1 MASKI
6 ATMPL
11 EKLLEMRTAVDAEI
25 MARSGGAVPGAAKKA
40 KKPKRVSQGSA
51 WADFTQMIVKEKAD
65 EYTAFK
71 EASESKLGVAP
82 RFVAAYRKAHEAE
95 WEAFQTEWNALN
107 VRVKKFNQARA
118 ARAAV
123 EGGVASAAE
132 ESASSDEGSVA
143 SGASEKVASGKRR
156 GPKKLADMTPEE
168 RTAHD
173 AAVQKRR
180 EAKKAPAA
188 AEEQEAKAAAPVV
201 VAAPVPVVA
210 APKPLPLKAAP
221 APAPKAVA
229 APVPA
234 PVAAPVPVEE
244 TEEEGVEQRTF
255 TLDGQKYI
263 RLWDSGAND
272 WATGDLWAVKAN
284 GERDYYCG
292 ELMEDGSINTDAEEP
307 ELD

>member
-6 ATMPL
+6 ANMPL

-82 RFVAAYRKAHEAE
+82 RFVAAYRKTHEAE
-95 WEAFQTEWNALN
+95 WEAFQTEWNTEHP
-107 VRVKKFNQARA
+107 KA
-118 ARAAV
+118 AK
-123 EGGVASAAE
+123 GSVASAAE
-132 ESASSDEGSVA
+132 ESASADEGSVA

-201 VAAPVPVVA
+201 AVA
-210 APKPLPLKAAP
+210 APKPLPL
-221 APAPKAVA
+221 KAVA

-244 TEEEGVEQRTF
+244 AEEEGVEQRTF

-272 WATGDLWAVKAN
+272 WATGDLWALKAN

>member
-6 ATMPL
+6 ATMPIATMSL
-11 EKLLEMRTAVDAEI
+11 EKLLEMRTALDAEI
-25 MARSGGAVPGAAKKA
+25 VARSGGTGGATGSGSGAAKKA

-71 EASESKLGVAP
+71 EASETKLGVAP

-95 WEAFQTEWNALN
+95 WEAFQTTWNAEHP
-107 VRVKKFNQARA
+107 KA
-118 ARAAV
+118 AK
-123 EGGVASAAE
+123 GSVASAAE
-132 ESASSDEGSVA
+132 EPASADEGSVA
-143 SGASEKVASGKRR
+143 SGGSEKAASGKRR

-168 RTAHD
+168 RAAHD

-180 EAKKAPAA
+180 EAKKAPSAA
-188 AEEQEAKAAAPVV
+188 AEEEAKAAAPVV
-201 VAAPVPVVA
+201 VAAAVA
-210 APKPLPLKAAP
+210 APAPLPLKAAP
-221 APAPKAVA
+221 AK
-229 APVPA
+229 
-234 PVAAPVPVEE
+234 PVAAPVAEE
-244 TEEEGVEQRTF
+244 AEEEEGVEERIF

-263 RLWDSGAND
+263 RLWDSGAED

-284 GERDYYCG
+284 GSGSPQRDYYCG

>member
-6 ATMPL
+6 ANMPL

-82 RFVAAYRKAHEAE
+82 RFVAAYRKTHEAE
-95 WEAFQTEWNALN
+95 WEAFQTTWNTEHP
-107 VRVKKFNQARA
+107 KA
-118 ARAAV
+118 AK
-123 EGGVASAAE
+123 GSVASAAE
-132 ESASSDEGSVA
+132 ESASADEGSVA

-168 RTAHD
+168 RAAHD

-201 VAAPVPVVA
+201 AVAAPAPAPVVAVAAPKPLPLKAVAAPVPVVA
-210 APKPLPLKAAP
+210 AP
-221 APAPKAVA
+221 
-229 APVPA
+229 
-234 PVAAPVPVEE
+234 VPVEE
-244 TEEEGVEQRTF
+244 AEEEGVEQRTF

>member
-25 MARSGGAVPGAAKKA
+25 MARSGGAGSAAGAAKKA

-65 EYTAFK
+65 EYAAFK

-95 WEAFQTEWNALN
+95 WEAFQTEWNAAHPKAEKGSKL
-107 VRVKKFNQARA
+107 AE
-118 ARAAV
+118 V
-123 EGGVASAAE
+123 EQPASA
-132 ESASSDEGSVA
+132 DEGSVA
-143 SGASEKVASGKRR
+143 SDASDKVAKRR

-168 RTAHD
+168 RAAHD

-201 VAAPVPVVA
+201 VAAPAP
-210 APKPLPLKAAP
+210 APKPAAP
-221 APAPKAVA
+221 APAPKLAAPAVA
-229 APVPA
+229 
-234 PVAAPVPVEE
+234 EE
-244 TEEEGVEQRTF
+244 AEEEGVEQRTF

-263 RLWDSGAND
+263 RLWDSAAND
-272 WATGDLWAVKAN
+272 WATGDLWVVKAN
-284 GERDYYCG
+284 GERDYYWG
-292 ELMEDGSINTDAEEP
+292 ELMEDGSVNTDAEEP
-307 ELD
+307 TLD

>member
-6 ATMPL
+6 ANMPL

-25 MARSGGAVPGAAKKA
+25 MARSGGAAPGAAKKA

-95 WEAFQTEWNALN
+95 WEAFQTTWNTEHP
-107 VRVKKFNQARA
+107 KA
-118 ARAAV
+118 AK
-123 EGGVASAAE
+123 GSVASAAE
-132 ESASSDEGSVA
+132 ESASADEGSVA

-201 VAAPVPVVA
+201 VVAAPV
-210 APKPLPLKAAP
+210 PKPLPLKAAP
-221 APAPKAVA
+221 APAP
-229 APVPA
+229 APKPA
-234 PVAAPVPVEE
+234 PVPVPVEE
-244 TEEEGVEQRTF
+244 AEEEGVEQRSF

>member
-6 ATMPL
+6 ANMPL

-95 WEAFQTEWNALN
+95 WEAFQTTWNTEHP
-107 VRVKKFNQARA
+107 KA
-118 ARAAV
+118 AK
-123 EGGVASAAE
+123 GSVASAAE
-132 ESASSDEGSVA
+132 ESASADEGSVA

-201 VAAPVPVVA
+201 AVAAPAPKP
-210 APKPLPLKAAP
+210 APKPLPL
-221 APAPKAVA
+221 KAVA

-244 TEEEGVEQRTF
+244 AEEEGVEQRTF

>member
-40 KKPKRVSQGSA
+40 KKPKRASQGSA

-71 EASESKLGVAP
+71 EASETKLGVAP

-95 WEAFQTEWNALN
+95 WEAFQTTWNAEHP
-107 VRVKKFNQARA
+107 KA
-118 ARAAV
+118 AK
-123 EGGVASAAE
+123 GSVASAAE
-132 ESASSDEGSVA
+132 EPASADEGSVA
-143 SGASEKVASGKRR
+143 SGGSEKAASGKRR

-180 EAKKAPAA
+180 EAKKAPSAA
-188 AEEQEAKAAAPVV
+188 AEEEAKAAAPVV
-201 VAAPVPVVA
+201 EALAGQGILAGVP
-210 APKPLPLKAAP
+210 LS
-221 APAPKAVA
+221 
-229 APVPA
+229 
-234 PVAAPVPVEE
+234 
-244 TEEEGVEQRTF
+244 
-255 TLDGQKYI
+255 
-263 RLWDSGAND
+263 RLYPGDKSLAND
-272 WATGDLWAVKAN
+272 LLIAVTETA
-284 GERDYYCG
+284 
-292 ELMEDGSINTDAEEP
+292 TDAQMDS
-307 ELD
+307 LVSGLKGAL

>member
-6 ATMPL
+6 ANMPL

-25 MARSGGAVPGAAKKA
+25 MARSGGSGSGSGAAKKP

-71 EASESKLGVAP
+71 EASETKLGVAP

-95 WEAFQTEWNALN
+95 WEAFQTTWNTEHP
-107 VRVKKFNQARA
+107 KA
-118 ARAAV
+118 AKGSV
-123 EGGVASAAE
+123 GSAAE
-132 ESASSDEGSVA
+132 ESASADEGSVA

-201 VAAPVPVVA
+201 AAP
-210 APKPLPLKAAP
+210 APKPLPLKAVP
-221 APAPKAVA
+221 APAPK
-229 APVPA
+229 PA
-234 PVAAPVPVEE
+234 PVAVEE
-244 TEEEGVEQRTF
+244 AEEEGVEQRTF

>member
-6 ATMPL
+6 ANMPL

-25 MARSGGAVPGAAKKA
+25 MARSGGAAPGAAKKA

-71 EASESKLGVAP
+71 EASETKLGVAP

-95 WEAFQTEWNALN
+95 WEAFQTTWNAEHP
-107 VRVKKFNQARA
+107 KA
-118 ARAAV
+118 AK
-123 EGGVASAAE
+123 GSVASAAE
-132 ESASSDEGSVA
+132 ESASADEGSVT

-168 RTAHD
+168 RAAHD

-180 EAKKAPAA
+180 EAKKAPSAA
-188 AEEQEAKAAAPVV
+188 AEEEAKAAAPVV
-201 VAAPVPVVA
+201 VVPAP

-221 APAPKAVA
+221 APAPKA
-229 APVPA
+229 APAPA
-234 PVAAPVPVEE
+234 PVAVLPPSSPASVAEE
-244 TEEEGVEQRTF
+244 AEDEGVEQRTF

-263 RLWDSGAND
+263 RLWDSGAED

-307 ELD
+307 TLD

>member
-6 ATMPL
+6 ANMPL

-25 MARSGGAVPGAAKKA
+25 MARSGGSGSGSGAAKKA

-95 WEAFQTEWNALN
+95 WEAFQTTWNTEHP
-107 VRVKKFNQARA
+107 KA
-118 ARAAV
+118 AK
-123 EGGVASAAE
+123 GSVASAAE
-132 ESASSDEGSVA
+132 ESASADEGSVA

-168 RTAHD
+168 RAVHD

-201 VAAPVPVVA
+201 AAP
-210 APKPLPLKAAP
+210 APKPLPLKA
-221 APAPKAVA
+221 
-229 APVPA
+229 VPA
-234 PVAAPVPVEE
+234 PVAAPVPAPVVVEE
-244 TEEEGVEQRTF
+244 AEEEGVEQRTF

>member
-40 KKPKRVSQGSA
+40 KKPKRVSQGSP

-71 EASESKLGVAP
+71 EASETKLGVAP

-95 WEAFQTEWNALN
+95 WEAFQTTWNAEHP
-107 VRVKKFNQARA
+107 KA
-118 ARAAV
+118 AK
-123 EGGVASAAE
+123 GSVASAAE
-132 ESASSDEGSVA
+132 EPASADEGSVT
-143 SGASEKVASGKRR
+143 SGASEKAASGKRR

-168 RTAHD
+168 RAAHD

-180 EAKKAPAA
+180 EAKKAPSAA
-188 AEEQEAKAAAPVV
+188 AEEEAKAAAPVV
-201 VAAPVPVVA
+201 VAAPVA
-210 APKPLPLKAAP
+210 APKPAPLPLKAAP
-221 APAPKAVA
+221 AK
-229 APVPA
+229 
-234 PVAAPVPVEE
+234 PVAAPVAEE
-244 TEEEGVEQRTF
+244 EAEEEEGVEQRIF

-263 RLWDSGAND
+263 RLWDSGAED

-307 ELD
+307 TLD

>member
-25 MARSGGAVPGAAKKA
+25 MARSGGSGSGSGAAKKA
-40 KKPKRVSQGSA
+40 KKPKRASQGSA

-65 EYTAFK
+65 EYSAFK
-71 EASESKLGVAP
+71 EASETKLGVAP

-95 WEAFQTEWNALN
+95 WEAFQTTWNAEHP
-107 VRVKKFNQARA
+107 KA
-118 ARAAV
+118 AK
-123 EGGVASAAE
+123 GSVASAAE
-132 ESASSDEGSVA
+132 EPASADEGSVT
-143 SGASEKVASGKRR
+143 SGGSEKAASGKRR

-168 RTAHD
+168 RAAHD

-180 EAKKAPAA
+180 EAKKAPSAA
-188 AEEQEAKAAAPVV
+188 AEEEAKAAAPVV
-201 VAAPVPVVA
+201 VAAPVA
-210 APKPLPLKAAP
+210 APKPAPLPLKAAP
-221 APAPKAVA
+221 AKPVA
-229 APVPA
+229 APA
-234 PVAAPVPVEE
+234 PVAEE
-244 TEEEGVEQRTF
+244 EEAEEEEGVEQRIF

-263 RLWDSGAND
+263 RLWDSGAED

-284 GERDYYCG
+284 GSGSPQRDYYCG

>member
-6 ATMPL
+6 ANMPL

-25 MARSGGAVPGAAKKA
+25 MARSGGSGSGSGAAKKA

-71 EASESKLGVAP
+71 EASETKLGVAP

-95 WEAFQTEWNALN
+95 WEAFQTTWNTEHP
-107 VRVKKFNQARA
+107 KA
-118 ARAAV
+118 AK
-123 EGGVASAAE
+123 GSVASAAE
-132 ESASSDEGSVA
+132 ESASADEGSVA
-143 SGASEKVASGKRR
+143 SGASEKAASGKRR

-168 RTAHD
+168 RIAHD

-201 VAAPVPVVA
+201 AVAAPAPAPVPVVA

-221 APAPKAVA
+221 APAPK
-229 APVPA
+229 PA
-234 PVAAPVPVEE
+234 PVAVEE
-244 TEEEGVEQRTF
+244 AEEEGVEQRSF

>member
-25 MARSGGAVPGAAKKA
+25 MARSGGAGSGSGAAKKA

-65 EYTAFK
+65 EYSAFK

-82 RFVAAYRKAHEAE
+82 RFVAAYRKTHEAE
-95 WEAFQTEWNALN
+95 WEAFQTEWNTEHP
-107 VRVKKFNQARA
+107 KA
-118 ARAAV
+118 AK
-123 EGGVASAAE
+123 GSVASAAE
-132 ESASSDEGSVA
+132 ESASADEGSVA

-180 EAKKAPAA
+180 EAKKAPAV

-201 VAAPVPVVA
+201 AVAAPAPAPVVA
-210 APKPLPLKAAP
+210 APKPLPLKA
-221 APAPKAVA
+221 VA

-234 PVAAPVPVEE
+234 PVEE
-244 TEEEGVEQRTF
+244 AEEEGVEQRTF

-272 WATGDLWAVKAN
+272 WATGDLWALKAN

>member
-1 MASKI
+1 
-6 ATMPL
+6 MPL
-11 EKLLEMRTAVDAEI
+11 EKLLEMRTALDAEI
-25 MARSGGAVPGAAKKA
+25 VARSGGTGSAAGAAKKA

-71 EASESKLGVAP
+71 EASETKLGVAP

-95 WEAFQTEWNALN
+95 WEAFQTTWNAEHP
-107 VRVKKFNQARA
+107 KA
-118 ARAAV
+118 AK
-123 EGGVASAAE
+123 GSVASAAE
-132 ESASSDEGSVA
+132 ESASADEGSVT

-156 GPKKLADMTPEE
+156 GPKKLTDMTPEE

-180 EAKKAPAA
+180 EAKKAPSAA
-188 AEEQEAKAAAPVV
+188 AEEEAKAAAPVV
-201 VAAPVPVVA
+201 VAAPVA
-210 APKPLPLKAAP
+210 APKPAPLPLKAAP
-221 APAPKAVA
+221 AKPVA
-229 APVPA
+229 APA
-234 PVAAPVPVEE
+234 PVAEE
-244 TEEEGVEQRTF
+244 AEEEEGVEERIF

-263 RLWDSGAND
+263 RLWDSGAED

>member
-25 MARSGGAVPGAAKKA
+25 MARSGGSGSGSGAAKKA

-51 WADFTQMIVKEKAD
+51 WADFTQTIVKEKAD

-71 EASESKLGVAP
+71 ETSESKLGVAP

-95 WEAFQTEWNALN
+95 WEAFQTEWNAAHPKAEKGSKLAE
-107 VRVKKFNQARA
+107 V
-118 ARAAV
+118 
-123 EGGVASAAE
+123 E
-132 ESASSDEGSVA
+132 ESASADEGSVA
-143 SGASEKVASGKRR
+143 SDASEKAPSGKRR

-168 RTAHD
+168 RAAHD

-201 VAAPVPVVA
+201 VVAAPV
-210 APKPLPLKAAP
+210 PKPLPLKAAP
-221 APAPKAVA
+221 APAP
-229 APVPA
+229 APKPA
-234 PVAAPVPVEE
+234 PVPVPVEE
-244 TEEEGVEQRTF
+244 AEEEGVEQRSF

>member
-25 MARSGGAVPGAAKKA
+25 MARSGGAAPGAAKKA
-40 KKPKRVSQGSA
+40 KKAKRVSQGSA

-95 WEAFQTEWNALN
+95 WEAFQTTWNAEHPKAEKGSKLAEE
-107 VRVKKFNQARA
+107 V
-118 ARAAV
+118 
-123 EGGVASAAE
+123 E
-132 ESASSDEGSVA
+132 ESASADEGSVA
-143 SGASEKVASGKRR
+143 SGASEKAASGKRR

-168 RTAHD
+168 RAAHD

-201 VAAPVPVVA
+201 VVAAPV
-210 APKPLPLKAAP
+210 PKPLPLKAAP
-221 APAPKAVA
+221 APAPK
-229 APVPA
+229 PA
-234 PVAAPVPVEE
+234 PVPVPVEE
-244 TEEEGVEQRTF
+244 AEEEGVEQRTF

-307 ELD
+307 AFE

>member
-25 MARSGGAVPGAAKKA
+25 MARSGGSGSAAGAAKKA

-71 EASESKLGVAP
+71 EASETKLGVAP

-95 WEAFQTEWNALN
+95 WEAFQTTWNAEHP
-107 VRVKKFNQARA
+107 KA
-118 ARAAV
+118 AK
-123 EGGVASAAE
+123 GSVASAAE
-132 ESASSDEGSVA
+132 ESASADEGSVT

-156 GPKKLADMTPEE
+156 GPKKLTDMTPEE

-180 EAKKAPAA
+180 EAKKAPSAA
-188 AEEQEAKAAAPVV
+188 AEEEAKAAAPVV
-201 VAAPVPVVA
+201 VAAPVA
-210 APKPLPLKAAP
+210 APKPAPLPLKAAP
-221 APAPKAVA
+221 AKPVA
-229 APVPA
+229 APA
-234 PVAAPVPVEE
+234 PVAEE
-244 TEEEGVEQRTF
+244 AEEEEGVEERIF

-263 RLWDSGAND
+263 RLWDSGAED

>member
-25 MARSGGAVPGAAKKA
+25 MARSGGSGSGSGAAKKA
-40 KKPKRVSQGSA
+40 KKPKRASQGSA

-71 EASESKLGVAP
+71 EASDTKLGVAP

-95 WEAFQTEWNALN
+95 WEAFQTTWNAEHP
-107 VRVKKFNQARA
+107 KA
-118 ARAAV
+118 AK
-123 EGGVASAAE
+123 GSVASAAE
-132 ESASSDEGSVA
+132 ESASADEGSVA
-143 SGASEKVASGKRR
+143 SGGSEKAGSGKRR

-168 RTAHD
+168 RAAHD

-180 EAKKAPAA
+180 EAKKAPSAA
-188 AEEQEAKAAAPVV
+188 AEEEAKAAAPVV
-201 VAAPVPVVA
+201 VAAPAPKPVA
-210 APKPLPLKAAP
+210 APAPAPAPLPLKAAP
-221 APAPKAVA
+221 VA
-229 APVPA
+229 
-234 PVAAPVPVEE
+234 EE
-244 TEEEGVEQRTF
+244 AEEEAEEEGVEQRTF

-263 RLWDSGAND
+263 RLWDSGAED

>member
-25 MARSGGAVPGAAKKA
+25 MARSGGSGSGSGAAKKA
-40 KKPKRVSQGSA
+40 KKPKRASQGSA

-95 WEAFQTEWNALN
+95 WEAFQTTWNAEHP
-107 VRVKKFNQARA
+107 KA
-118 ARAAV
+118 AK
-123 EGGVASAAE
+123 GSVASAAE
-132 ESASSDEGSVA
+132 ESASAAEESASADEGSVT
-143 SGASEKVASGKRR
+143 SGASEKAASGKRR

-180 EAKKAPAA
+180 EAKKAPSAA
-188 AEEQEAKAAAPVV
+188 AEEEAKAAAPVV
-201 VAAPVPVVA
+201 VVA
-210 APKPLPLKAAP
+210 
-221 APAPKAVA
+221 
-229 APVPA
+229 A
-234 PVAAPVPVEE
+234 PVAAPAPKPVAAPAPKPVAAPVAEE
-244 TEEEGVEQRTF
+244 EAEEEGVEQRIF

-263 RLWDSGAND
+263 RLWDSGAED

-284 GERDYYCG
+284 GSGSPQRDYYCG

>member
-1 MASKI
+1 
-6 ATMPL
+6 MPL

-25 MARSGGAVPGAAKKA
+25 MARSGGSGSGSGAAKKA

-51 WADFTQMIVKEKAD
+51 WADFTQTIVKEKAD

-71 EASESKLGVAP
+71 ETSESKLGVAP

-95 WEAFQTEWNALN
+95 WEAFQTEWNAAHPKAEKGSKLAE
-107 VRVKKFNQARA
+107 V
-118 ARAAV
+118 
-123 EGGVASAAE
+123 E
-132 ESASSDEGSVA
+132 ESASADEGSVA
-143 SGASEKVASGKRR
+143 SDASEKAPSGKRR

-168 RTAHD
+168 RAAHD

-201 VAAPVPVVA
+201 VVAAPV
-210 APKPLPLKAAP
+210 PKPLPLKAAP
-221 APAPKAVA
+221 APAP
-229 APVPA
+229 APKPA
-234 PVAAPVPVEE
+234 PVPVPVEE
-244 TEEEGVEQRTF
+244 AEEEGVEQRSF

>member
-1 MASKI
+1 
-6 ATMPL
+6 MPL

-25 MARSGGAVPGAAKKA
+25 MARSGGAAPGAAKKA
-40 KKPKRVSQGSA
+40 KKAKRVSQGSA

-95 WEAFQTEWNALN
+95 WEAFQTTWNAEHPKAEKGSKLAEE
-107 VRVKKFNQARA
+107 V
-118 ARAAV
+118 
-123 EGGVASAAE
+123 E
-132 ESASSDEGSVA
+132 ESASADEGSVA
-143 SGASEKVASGKRR
+143 SGASEKAASGKRR

-168 RTAHD
+168 RAAHD

-201 VAAPVPVVA
+201 VVAAPAPAPVPVVA

-221 APAPKAVA
+221 APAPK
-229 APVPA
+229 PA
-234 PVAAPVPVEE
+234 PVAVEE
-244 TEEEGVEQRTF
+244 AEEEGVEQRTF

>member
-6 ATMPL
+6 ANMPL

-82 RFVAAYRKAHEAE
+82 RFVAAYRKTHEAE
-95 WEAFQTEWNALN
+95 WEAFQTEWNTEHP
-107 VRVKKFNQARA
+107 KA
-118 ARAAV
+118 AK
-123 EGGVASAAE
+123 GSVASAAE
-132 ESASSDEGSVA
+132 ESASADEGSVA

-180 EAKKAPAA
+180 EAKKAPAV
-188 AEEQEAKAAAPVV
+188 AEEREAKAAAPVV
-201 VAAPVPVVA
+201 AVAAPAPAPVVA
-210 APKPLPLKAAP
+210 APKPLPLKA
-221 APAPKAVA
+221 VA

-234 PVAAPVPVEE
+234 PVEE
-244 TEEEGVEQRTF
+244 AEEEGVEQRTF

-272 WATGDLWAVKAN
+272 WATGDLWALKAN

>member
-1 MASKI
+1 MS
-6 ATMPL
+6 L
-11 EKLLEMRTAVDAEI
+11 EKLLEMRTALDAEI
-25 MARSGGAVPGAAKKA
+25 VARSGSGSGSGAAKKA

-95 WEAFQTEWNALN
+95 WEAFQTTWNAEHP
-107 VRVKKFNQARA
+107 KA
-118 ARAAV
+118 AK
-123 EGGVASAAE
+123 GSVASAAE
-132 ESASSDEGSVA
+132 EPASADEGSVT
-143 SGASEKVASGKRR
+143 SGGSEKAASGKRR

-180 EAKKAPAA
+180 EAKKAPSAA
-188 AEEQEAKAAAPVV
+188 AEEEAKAAAPVV
-201 VAAPVPVVA
+201 VAAPAPKPKPVA
-210 APKPLPLKAAP
+210 APAPAPAPLPLKAAP
-221 APAPKAVA
+221 VA
-229 APVPA
+229 EA
-234 PVAAPVPVEE
+234 EE
-244 TEEEGVEQRTF
+244 EAEEEGVEQRMF

-263 RLWDSGAND
+263 RLWDSGAED

-284 GERDYYCG
+284 GSGSPQRDYYCG

>member
-25 MARSGGAVPGAAKKA
+25 MARSGGSGSGSGAAKKA

-71 EASESKLGVAP
+71 EASETKLGVAP

-95 WEAFQTEWNALN
+95 WEAFQTTWNAEHP
-107 VRVKKFNQARA
+107 KA
-118 ARAAV
+118 AK
-123 EGGVASAAE
+123 GSVASAAE
-132 ESASSDEGSVA
+132 DSASADEGSVA
-143 SGASEKVASGKRR
+143 SGGSEKVAKRR

-168 RTAHD
+168 RAAHD

-180 EAKKAPAA
+180 EAKKAPSAA
-188 AEEQEAKAAAPVV
+188 AEEEAKAAAPVV
-201 VAAPVPVVA
+201 VVAAPVAAP
-210 APKPLPLKAAP
+210 APKPVAAP
-221 APAPKAVA
+221 APAPK
-229 APVPA
+229 
-234 PVAAPVPVEE
+234 PVAAPVAEAEE
-244 TEEEGVEQRTF
+244 EEEAEEEGVEQRIF

-263 RLWDSGAND
+263 RLWDSGAED

-284 GERDYYCG
+284 GSGSPQRDYYCG

>member
-6 ATMPL
+6 ANMPL

-25 MARSGGAVPGAAKKA
+25 MARSGGSGSGSGAAKKA

-95 WEAFQTEWNALN
+95 WEAFQTTWNTEHP
-107 VRVKKFNQARA
+107 KA
-118 ARAAV
+118 AKGSV
-123 EGGVASAAE
+123 GSAAE
-132 ESASSDEGSVA
+132 ESASADEGSVA

-180 EAKKAPAA
+180 EAKKAPSAA
-188 AEEQEAKAAAPVV
+188 AEEEAKAAAPVV
-201 VAAPVPVVA
+201 AAP
-210 APKPLPLKAAP
+210 APKPLPL
-221 APAPKAVA
+221 KAVA

-234 PVAAPVPVEE
+234 PAPVEVEE

-272 WATGDLWAVKAN
+272 WATGDLWALKAN

>member
-6 ATMPL
+6 ANMPL

-25 MARSGGAVPGAAKKA
+25 MARSGGSGSGSGAAKKA

-71 EASESKLGVAP
+71 EASETKLGVAP

-95 WEAFQTEWNALN
+95 WEAFQTTWNTEHP
-107 VRVKKFNQARA
+107 KA
-118 ARAAV
+118 AK
-123 EGGVASAAE
+123 GSVASAAE
-132 ESASSDEGSVA
+132 ESASADEGSVA
-143 SGASEKVASGKRR
+143 SGASEKAASGKRR
-156 GPKKLADMTPEE
+156 GPKKLTDMTPEE
-168 RTAHD
+168 RAAHD

-201 VAAPVPVVA
+201 AVAAPVPVVA
-210 APKPLPLKAAP
+210 APKPLPLKA
-221 APAPKAVA
+221 
-229 APVPA
+229 
-234 PVAAPVPVEE
+234 VAAPVPVEE
-244 TEEEGVEQRTF
+244 AEEEGVEQRTF

-263 RLWDSGAND
+263 RLWDSGAED
-272 WATGDLWAVKAN
+272 WATGDLWAVKAG

>member
-1 MASKI
+1 
-6 ATMPL
+6 MPL

-25 MARSGGAVPGAAKKA
+25 MARSGGTGSAAGAAKKA

-95 WEAFQTEWNALN
+95 WEAFQTTWNAEHP
-107 VRVKKFNQARA
+107 KA
-118 ARAAV
+118 AKGSKLA
-123 EGGVASAAE
+123 ELEEPASA
-132 ESASSDEGSVA
+132 DEGSVA
-143 SGASEKVASGKRR
+143 SGGSEKAASGKRR

-168 RTAHD
+168 RAAHD

-180 EAKKAPAA
+180 EAKKAPSAA
-188 AEEQEAKAAAPVV
+188 AEEEAKAAAPVV
-201 VAAPVPVVA
+201 VAAP
-210 APKPLPLKAAP
+210 APKPVAAP
-221 APAPKAVA
+221 APK
-229 APVPA
+229 
-234 PVAAPVPVEE
+234 PVAAPVAEE
-244 TEEEGVEQRTF
+244 QAEEEGVEQRIF

-263 RLWDSGAND
+263 RLWDSGAED

-284 GERDYYCG
+284 GSGSPERDYYCG

>member
-6 ATMPL
+6 ANMPL

-25 MARSGGAVPGAAKKA
+25 MARSGGSGSGSGAAKKP

-71 EASESKLGVAP
+71 EASETKLGVAP

-95 WEAFQTEWNALN
+95 WEAFQTTWNTEHP
-107 VRVKKFNQARA
+107 KA
-118 ARAAV
+118 AK
-123 EGGVASAAE
+123 GSVASAAE
-132 ESASSDEGSVA
+132 ESASADEGSVA

-201 VAAPVPVVA
+201 AAP
-210 APKPLPLKAAP
+210 APKPLPLKAVP
-221 APAPKAVA
+221 APAPK
-229 APVPA
+229 PA
-234 PVAAPVPVEE
+234 PVAVEE
-244 TEEEGVEQRTF
+244 AEEEGVEQRTF

>member
-25 MARSGGAVPGAAKKA
+25 MARSGGAGSAAGAAKKA

-65 EYTAFK
+65 EYAAFK

-95 WEAFQTEWNALN
+95 WEAFQTEWNAAHPKAEKGSKLAE
-107 VRVKKFNQARA
+107 V
-118 ARAAV
+118 
-123 EGGVASAAE
+123 E
-132 ESASSDEGSVA
+132 ESASADEGSVA
-143 SGASEKVASGKRR
+143 SGASYKVAKRR

-168 RTAHD
+168 RAAHD

-180 EAKKAPAA
+180 EAKKEPAA

-201 VAAPVPVVA
+201 VAAPVP
-210 APKPLPLKAAP
+210 KPLPLKAVA
-221 APAPKAVA
+221 APAPKPA
-229 APVPA
+229 A
-234 PVAAPVPVEE
+234 AAVPVEE
-244 TEEEGVEQRTF
+244 AEEEGVEQRTF

-263 RLWDSGAND
+263 RLWDSAAND
-272 WATGDLWAVKAN
+272 WATGDLWVVKAN
-284 GERDYYCG
+284 GERDYYWG
-292 ELMEDGSINTDAEEP
+292 ELMEDGSVNTDAEEP
-307 ELD
+307 TLD